1 MPSLPSSS
9 STGLLYLTYKENE
22 IWNETTMTEGK
33 KETHELE
40 LMFAEERQLWQ
51 REKHQLQLKHIEL
64 ENAIDMKNNE
74 LEHCHRMLQHMH
86 QSRGKSKIWYYWQ
99 KREREKRETYLK
111 NHEIG
116 RAAPGQTGKRS
127 NNDELQGA
135 RKELIDGL
143 KTNSKIYIGV
153 KTLGDLDLK
162 AFQVSAKK
170 RFCDEEEANERA
182 VELCSIWE
190 NYIGDSKW
198 NPFKVIS
205 DEKGKRK
212 EIINEDD
219 RKLKNL
225 KTDLGDEV
233 YKVVTTALMELN
245 EHNSSGRYKI
255 QELWNFKAG
264 RKATLTEGVSY
275 I

>member
-1 MPSLPSSS
+1 MNFNKC
-9 STGLLYLTYKENE
+9 LLYLTYKENE

-74 LEHCHRMLQHMH
+74 LEHCHRMLQHMNEKAAPE
-86 QSRGKSKIWYYWQ
+86 QRKVENLVLLAEERKRNEKLISKIMKLEEQ
-99 KREREKRETYLK
+99 
-111 NHEIG
+111 
-116 RAAPGQTGKRS
+116 
-127 NNDELQGA
+127 LQAKQAGA

-245 EHNSSGRYKI
+245 EHNSSGRGSFLHLK
-255 QELWNFKAG
+255 QWHALKNTKS
-264 RKATLTEGVSY
+264 RRN
-275 I
+275 